1 MFALKLLLQPQQ
13 PEKRDNFMISIFL
26 IYYFIQFASAYHQSR
41 FIFVPNFQ
49 CIIKESIVKQI
60 QLPLI
65 IL

>member
-13 PEKRDNFMISIFL
+13 PEKRDNLISIFL
-26 IYYFIQFASAYHQSR
+26 IYYFIPICIGFHHQSR